1 MRMNFKNLVQEKIIM
16 DNNGVSM
23 STTFNGEF
31 HNHFLQTML

>member
-1 MRMNFKNLVQEKIIM
+1 MNFKNLVQEKIIM

-31 HNHFLQTML
+31 H